1 MSGDSVGPFCSL
13 LTVGAVGFIGLL
25 VSDSFG
31 ISAYFD
37 AYSQSI
43 HSLPC
48 PFFRSFVS
56 SFVRQRRQRTDGVW
70 HRTDRSGPKWAV
82 SEPK

>member
-37 AYSQSI
+37 AYSQRNQFI
-43 HSLPC
+43 HYPALSFVRLSL
-48 PFFRSFVS
+48 RSFVS
-56 SFVRQRRQRTDGVW
+56 AGSARTGYGTELTEVG
-70 HRTDRSGPKWAV
+70 RSGP
-82 SEPK
+82 